1 MTLRRRIRSLLRRFG
16 WDVVRYPP
24 APSHPTDAW
33 ASLRRLDIR
42 TVIDVG
48 AFDGDTARIF
58 REMWPNAE
66 LHCFEPQA
74 APYAALRAW
83 AAQQGPQVHTYDF
96 ALGDAPGT
104 ATMRSFVDALNE
116 TSFVRH
122 FEDTSRHRPLFETTM
137 RIERLDDVLNA
148 EALTPGVFI
157 KIDVEGFEDQVV
169 AGLSRPV
176 PALSMEFTPE
186 YLTAALRCIDHLAG
200 LGDVRFQYSLGESM
214 AFALPEWVGADAIR
228 EALAAVPA
236 EAVGDLYAR
245 FDG

>member
-33 ASLRRLDIR
+33 ASLRRLDVR

-148 EALTPGVFI
+148 EALTPGVFV
-157 KIDVEGFEDQVV
+157 KIDVEGFERAVIRGGGAVLDRTAVCMIEV
-169 AGLSRPV
+169 STLFESAGAADLSEIAVTLRRHGLHF
-176 PALSMEFTPE
+176 AGM
-186 YLTAALRCIDHLAG
+186 AAQQFKAQHRRFLHGDAVFADWSRCS
-200 LGDVRFQYSLGESM
+200 VRG
-214 AFALPEWVGADAIR
+214 R
-228 EALAAVPA
+228 
-236 EAVGDLYAR
+236 
-245 FDG
+245 